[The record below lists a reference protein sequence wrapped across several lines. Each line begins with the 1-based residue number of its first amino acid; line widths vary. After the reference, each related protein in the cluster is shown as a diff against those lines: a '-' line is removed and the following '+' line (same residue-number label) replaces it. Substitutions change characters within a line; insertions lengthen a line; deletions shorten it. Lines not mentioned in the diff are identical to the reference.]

1 MRGPWGSR
9 SYDSALS
16 PPRPEFHPPRGTEI
30 LKPTQCDQNKISVT
44 LKSWFFEKIKLVKL

>member
-9 SYDSALS
+9 SYDSTLS